1 MPPRAPAG
9 PRINRA
15 IRVPEVRLIDED
27 GAQLGVVPTP
37 QALEMARQRDLDLV
51 EVAANAVPP
60 VCKLLDYGRFKYE
73 QTKKEREAK
82 KHQHAS
88 ELKELRLRPGT
99 DDHDLD
105 VRSRN
110 ARRFIEEGHKVRLLV
125 RFRGREAAHP
135 EIARA
140 QINRIAGALRD
151 IAIIEQGPAME
162 GRSMFAVLSKA
173 RSQQQQPP
181 PPPGRPPAP
190 RPDAPRPDGQRPPPP
205 QRPPAGNPPA
215 QGVAAS
221 ARRAPAPGV
230 PAGASPSAPPAPAQ
244 SAPAAPPAGA
254 PAAPAASPTPASST
268 SVTPAASAPSAPAA
282 AAPVSGPAT
291 PAPSAS
297 TPNGH

>member
-27 GAQLGVVPTP
+27 GEQLGVVPTP

-105 VRSRN
+105 VRARN

-140 QINRIAGALRD
+140 QINRIAGAVKD
-151 IAIIEQGPAME
+151 IAIIEQGPSME
-162 GRSMFAVLSKA
+162 GRSMFAVLARA
-173 RSQQQQPP
+173 RSQQQPP
-181 PPPGRPPAP
+181 PQGQRPRPEGQAQPAPQARPGPQGQAGPQGGPAPQVQRPPQPTPQAPRAPQGAPGQAAQPAPAP
-190 RPDAPRPDGQRPPPP
+190 RAPQEGR
-205 QRPPAGNPPA
+205 
-215 QGVAAS
+215 
-221 ARRAPAPGV
+221 
-230 PAGASPSAPPAPAQ
+230 
-244 SAPAAPPAGA
+244 
-254 PAAPAASPTPASST
+254 
-268 SVTPAASAPSAPAA
+268 
-282 AAPVSGPAT
+282 
-291 PAPSAS
+291 
-297 TPNGH
+297 